1 MNTREKTIDTIKVLE
16 NLISSTGG
24 QRMPDLPALRNNL
37 SLLDDLLLQAVDG
50 GDVESVTWM
59 LEHTTAS
66 ESAVNRALRE
76 SIVTCWEREIKE
88 DKNELEEFEA
98 AKEIFYALLDSGADP
113 CADSYYS
120 GNSYETS
127 VHTAAMYGV
136 NFALQ
141 EFIDICGKDKLAK
154 LCDNEGRGVIS
165 LAVCDNNLVG
175 TYMLLRA
182 LGGEAVRE
190 TDIFGRRPKDYAVCE
205 GYKEMVELLE
215 DYGAYA
221 AAHPEIVREADNIKE
236 HCRGRKNQEAGL
248 GFER

>member
-1 MNTREKTIDTIKVLE
+1 MTMNTREKTIKAINFFEDLMSKIGVPT
-16 NLISSTGG
+16 
-24 QRMPDLPALRNNL
+24 MPASLRNL
-37 SLLDDLLLQAVDG
+37 SFEDWLLQAV
-50 GDVESVTWM
+50 GDSDAEAVNWM
-59 LEHTTAS
+59 LEHKAVS

-76 SIVTCWEREIKE
+76 SIVTCWKRETEE
-88 DKNELEEFEA
+88 DKDEFEA